1 MTLKNYLYRIFLIS
15 FFVCSFSLYSNAS
28 DIEVDDIIVD
38 DIDYRIL
45 SESEATVEV
54 ANCTNPSLQEIDV
67 PETISFNNKVY
78 TVVSIGERAFSNL
91 TFVRIRLPNSLLKIG
106 DNAFYGC
113 IFPTIEIPESVTYIG
128 QGAFSHSSLVEIKIP
143 DSVKEMGSSVFSFCN
158 DLKQVVLSNSMESI
172 PKSTFLECNSF
183 ENVVIPN
190 SIKYIDNGAFLF
202 CTSLTKI
209 YLPNSVSELSG
220 AFQGCSRALEFEL
233 DEDNTYFC
241 FEDGILYNKEKTTIF
256 TYPSAGKVVTI
267 PDNVET
273 IACAAFAF
281 NKEIN
286 DVYLPESV
294 VSIEVWAFLDATNF
308 NRLYCSP
315 LVPPEAVYK
324 TFDEDYS
331 HDRPE
336 PLPRYVYV
344 PRQSYSLYLHTY
356 PWSDLNLIPMEF
368 EPADVDT
375 IMSDTEDSVVVYS
388 IDGVKI
394 LDSSDRS
401 DIDSLPAGLYI
412 VNGKKILVK

>member
-28 DIEVDDIIVD
+28 DIIVD
-38 DIDYRIL
+38 DIVYRIL

-54 ANCTNPSLQEIDV
+54 AYCTDSSLQEIDV
-67 PETISFNNKVY
+67 PETISFNNKIY
-78 TVVSIGERAFSNL
+78 TVVSIGRWAFNIWSLER
-91 TFVRIRLPNSLLKIG
+91 VELPNSLLKIG

-143 DSVKEMGSSVFSFCN
+143 DSVKDLGTEVFRGCPE
-158 DLKQVVLSNSMESI
+158 LKQVVLPNSLDLI
-172 PKSTFLECNSF
+172 PKSTFYQCNSL

-190 SIKYIDNGAFLF
+190 SIKYIDIDAFAY
-202 CTSLTKI
+202 CSSLAHL
-209 YLPNSVSELSG
+209 YLPDSVSELTAAFSG
-220 AFQGCSRALEFEL
+220 SNKLELEV
-233 DEDNTYFC
+233 DKDNPYFC
-241 FEDGILYNKEKTTIF
+241 SEDGILYNKEKTTIIA
-256 TYPSAGKVVTI
+256 YPSAGKVVTI

-273 IACAAFAF
+273 IGRYAFAF

-294 VSIEVWAFLDATNF
+294 VSIEEGAFLEVRNF

-315 LVPPEAVYK
+315 LVPPEADRT
-324 TFDEDYS
+324 TFYS
-331 HDRPE
+331 DLYYDHPE
-336 PLPRYVYV
+336 LLPRYVYV

-356 PWSDLNLIPMEF
+356 PWSKLNLIPMEF
-368 EPADVDT
+368 ETTEVDT

-412 VNGKKILVK
+412 VNGKKVLIRR